1 MSTTTTRRE
10 AKDALFAGFG
20 RIAAGLGSGRR
31 AEIVEV
37 LAQGERSVEQLAD
50 EIDQSV
56 ANTSHHLQTLA
67 RAGLVTSRR
76 AGAFVHYRLA
86 SDRVLE
92 VWLAIRQLAAEQL
105 DDLDALAAAYL
116 GDRDRIEDIDRE
128 ELLTRLGTGDLVL
141 IDVRPEGEYAAG
153 HLPGAISVP
162 PDRLD
167 ELLDELPS
175 DREIVAYCRG
185 PYCVYADDA
194 VRALTAQGRRAR
206 RLRDG
211 VPEWRQLGGPV
222 DAAPSPAGTGGAAHQ
237 HAEGSAER

>member
-1 MSTTTTRRE
+1 MPTTARRE

-20 RIAAGLGSGRR
+20 RIAAALGSGRR
-31 AEIVEV
+31 AELVEV
-37 LAQGERSVEQLAD
+37 LAQGERSVEQLAE

-56 ANTSHHLQTLA
+56 ANTSHHLRTLA
-67 RAGLVTSRR
+67 RAGVVASRR
-76 AGAFVHYRLA
+76 AGTHVHYRLA

-105 DDLDALAAAYL
+105 EDLDALADAYL
-116 GDRDRIEDIDRE
+116 GDRDRIDDIDRA
-128 ELLTRLGTGDLVL
+128 ELLDRLGSGDLIV

-167 ELLDELPS
+167 ELLGELPD

-194 VRALTAQGRRAR
+194 VRTLTAHGRQAR

-211 VPEWRQLGGPV
+211 IPEWRRLGGPV
-222 DAAPSPAGTGGAAHQ
+222 EAVTPAADTGEVRHQPAG
-237 HAEGSAER
+237 R